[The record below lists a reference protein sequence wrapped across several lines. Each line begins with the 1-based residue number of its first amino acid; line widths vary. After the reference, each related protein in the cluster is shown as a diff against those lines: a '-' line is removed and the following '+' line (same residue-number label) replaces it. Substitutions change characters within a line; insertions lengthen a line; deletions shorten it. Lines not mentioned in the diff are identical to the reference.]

1 MLAWPVNTCHLEACW
16 QKGSTRHPMVVWDQV
31 LLLKRNQK
39 MVEDSGQYYA
49 HFWNYMNALFLSY
62 YVSNM
67 LAYSVIFSQFAE
79 RWRKKHHLSTKYI
92 LQSKHLQQKKSSC
105 SSKVWLY
112 AALACRHS
120 SCWSDSVTFCAPC
133 FLEVFFFLMKRD
145 GLANANPLKDEPW
158 QILSISWNK
167 GGALISSHH
176 LISSCESWWSFSD

>member
-31 LLLKRNQK
+31 LFLKRNQK

-133 FLEVFFFLMKRD
+133 FLEVFFVSYEAGWFGQCQSFKRWAMAD
-145 GLANANPLKDEPW
+145 IVHILK
-158 QILSISWNK
+158 
-167 GGALISSHH
+167 
-176 LISSCESWWSFSD
+176 